1 VHLGAKQVR
10 LGANCS
16 SVGATPSIS
25 EFSPEAWTAL
35 VESVTIHANDDIRFN
50 FRNGMSL

>member
-1 VHLGAKQVR
+1 MGYTL
-10 LGANCS
+10 
-16 SVGATPSIS
+16 